1 MENTIKKQTEAQ
13 VITPEQFLEHYQ
25 GHRRLTRR
33 VIEAFPEN
41 EFFNHSIGGMRPFA
55 EMTKELLAIAVP
67 GLTEIVSGKIGDFD
81 ENRDYGKTKAQFL
94 EKWDEDTEK
103 INELWAQIP
112 EERYQEH
119 ITLFGQYEGTVQ
131 SSILYFID
139 NEIHH
144 RGQGYVYLRTLDIEP
159 PFFYDRS

>member
-33 VIEAFPEN
+33 VIEAFPEK
-41 EFFNHSIGGMRPFA
+41 EFFDYGIGGMRPFS
-55 EMTKELLAIAVP
+55 EMVKELFAIAVP
-67 GLTEIVSGKIGDFD
+67 GLTEIVSSKTGDFD
-81 ENRDYGKTKAQFL
+81 EKGDYGNTKAQFL
-94 EKWDEDTEK
+94 EKWDADTEK
-103 INELWAQIP
+103 INKLWTQIP
-112 EERYQEH
+112 IERYQEH

-144 RGQGYVYLRTLDIEP
+144 RGQGYVYLRALDIEP